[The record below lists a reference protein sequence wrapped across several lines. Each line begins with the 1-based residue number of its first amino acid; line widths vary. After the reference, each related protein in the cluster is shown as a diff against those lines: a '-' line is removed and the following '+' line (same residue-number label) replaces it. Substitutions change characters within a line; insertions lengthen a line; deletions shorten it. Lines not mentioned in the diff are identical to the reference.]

1 MCLACNDIGRERVGM
16 RRFVFRSPRLGFLAC
31 DPALAAPAAAFY
43 RRNREAFAPFDPIQP
58 EEFFT
63 PGGQEERLTWDLEQA
78 EAGRSFRF
86 LLVQPRHPGKIIGLA
101 GLNEIVRGAFQSCF
115 ISYKLDHTLWGQG
128 YGVEAIAALTE
139 WGFRNLGLHR
149 VEANIMPRNLPS
161 RRAAAKAGFEEEGL
175 ARRYL
180 KINGVWEDHIHMV
193 RRNDEEDL

>member
-1 MCLACNDIGRERVGM
+1 M

-86 LLVQPRHPGKIIGLA
+86 LLVLPRHPGKIIGLA

-128 YGVEAIAALTE
+128 YGAEAIAALTE

>member
-1 MCLACNDIGRERVGM
+1 M

-31 DPALAAPAAAFY
+31 DPALAGPAAAFY
-43 RRNREAFAPFDPIQP
+43 RRNRAAFAPFDPVQP

-63 PGGQEERLTWDLEQA
+63 AEGQTERLAFDLEQA
-78 EAGRSFRF
+78 EAGRCFRF

-128 YGVEAIAALTE
+128 YGAEAIAALTE

-161 RRAAAKAGFEEEGL
+161 RRAAARAGFEEEGL
-175 ARRYL
+175 AKRYL

-193 RRNDEEDL
+193 RRNEEDL

>member
-1 MCLACNDIGRERVGM
+1 MTLEGRELGCAALSFVPPGWGFWPVI
-16 RRFVFRSPRLGFLAC
+16 RRWQLRRPPFT
-31 DPALAAPAAAFY
+31 AATGRPLPPSIPSS
-43 RRNREAFAPFDPIQP
+43 RRNFSLR
-58 EEFFT
+58 
-63 PGGQEERLTWDLEQA
+63 GQEERLTWDLEQA

-128 YGVEAIAALTE
+128 YGAEAIAALTE
-139 WGFRNLGLHR
+139 WGFRNLGIHR

>member
-1 MCLACNDIGRERVGM
+1 M

-63 PGGQEERLTWDLEQA
+63 LEGQEERLTWDLEQA

-101 GLNEIVRGAFQSCF
+101 GLNEIIGGAFQSCF

-128 YGVEAIAALTE
+128 YGAEAIAALTE